1 MRDMHSGVK
10 VANLITPVVADA
22 DTTLVSADLQ
32 GFDGAEVVIQA
43 GAGGI
48 TFSSVNKI
56 EFVLTHSDEAAAS
69 FTPVEQSDVIGA
81 TVTTGGIILSFVAA
95 KAAPTVHRAGYIG
108 GKRYLRLLADFSG
121 THGSGT
127 PLAAAAV
134 LGFPHQGPVADQ
146 LI

>member
-1 MRDMHSGVK
+1 MRDLHSSVK

-32 GFDGAEVVIQA
+32 GFDAAEVVIQA

-48 TFSSVNKI
+48 TFSGTNKI
-56 EFVLTHSDEAAAS
+56 EFVLTHSDAAS
-69 FTPVEQSDVIGA
+69 SGFTPVAQGDVIGA
-81 TVTTGGIILSFVAA
+81 TVATGGIVLSFVAA
-95 KAAPTVHRAGYIG
+95 KAAATVHRVGYVG

-121 THGSGT
+121 THGAGT
-127 PLAAAAV
+127 PLAASAL
-134 LGFPHQGPVADQ
+134 LGYPHQGPVADQ